1 MEDKE
6 QVTARIAG
14 IVQSIP
20 PMPTTV
26 MALRKVAADPNA
38 NYDKI
43 LPLLSKDPALCSDL
57 LRYANS
63 ALYGVGHK
71 IDTIAEAARYFG
83 MDNLADFVA
92 SSYSE
97 KIIRKSF
104 KKIKGLEVYF
114 QHSADVSLASSIM
127 AGVLGMDAHTKEVFA
142 VSGLLHDIGRLV
154 ILLATAGDQVTSSLL
169 GASWDSVRQTVDQ
182 QEEMLGLSHAELGG
196 DILRN
201 WKFPANIEVG
211 VRRHHSPVV
220 GEDVSFEG
228 TVVFLGDVITIDA
241 LPDIVLTK
249 ALPPWVMKKIGLTEQ
264 GLLGAKNQFFQ
275 LKSGHAGSHG
285 A

>member
-1 MEDKE
+1 M
-6 QVTARIAG
+6 
-14 IVQSIP
+14 
-20 PMPTTV
+20 
-26 MALRKVAADPNA
+26 
-38 NYDKI
+38 
-43 LPLLSKDPALCSDL
+43 
-57 LRYANS
+57 
-63 ALYGVGHK
+63 GHK
-71 IDTIAEAARYFG
+71 VDTIAEAARYFG

-114 QHSADVSLASSIM
+114 QHSADVSLASSIL
-127 AGVLGMDAHTKEVFA
+127 AGALGLDSHAKEVFA

-154 ILLATAGDQVTSSLL
+154 ILLATAGDKVTSGLL
-169 GASWDSVRQTVDQ
+169 GSSWESTKQTVDQ

-201 WKFPANIEVG
+201 WKFPENIEVG

-220 GEDVSFEG
+220 GEDISFAG
-228 TVVFLGDVITIDA
+228 TVIFLADVISIDQ
-241 LPDIVLTK
+241 LPDAVLGK
-249 ALPPWVMKKIGLTEQ
+249 ALPPSVMKKIGLTEQ
-264 GLLGAKNQFFQ
+264 CVLDAKRQYVL
-275 LKSGHAGSHG
+275 LKSGVPA

>member
-1 MEDKE
+1 MEDKG
-6 QVTARIAG
+6 QVTSRIAG

-20 PMPTTV
+20 PMPSTV
-26 MALRKVAADPNA
+26 TQLRKVASDPNA

-43 LPLLSKDPALCSDL
+43 VPLLSKDPALCSDL

-71 IDTIAEAARYFG
+71 VDTIAEAARYFG
-83 MDNLADFVA
+83 MDNLAEFVA

-104 KKIKGLEVYF
+104 SKIKGLEVYF
-114 QHSADVSLASSIM
+114 QHSADVSLASSTL
-127 AGVLGMDAHTKEVFA
+127 AGALGMDAHSREVFA

-154 ILLATAGDQVTSSLL
+154 ILLATAGDKVTSGLL
-169 GASWDSVRQTVDQ
+169 GASWDSIRRTVDQ

-201 WKFPANIEVG
+201 WKFPANIELG

-220 GEDVSFEG
+220 GDDVSLEG
-228 TVVFLGDVITIDA
+228 TVVFLADVISIDA
-241 LPDIVLTK
+241 LPDVVLCK
-249 ALPPWVMKKIGLTEQ
+249 ALPPAVMKRLGLTEQ
-264 GLLGAKNQFFQ
+264 CILDARRQFVAF
-275 LKSGHAGSHG
+275 KSAR
-285 A
+285 APA